1 MASQLGTLFTPGY
14 DSTMQGLI
22 GDENADQARGL
33 AGMNQQQGQQVANR
47 ELDIRQQEMGMAQEE
62 ADKRRMQELLV
73 GSQEFE
79 RNKTLQADA
88 STYRIAENTQSNKEK
103 SAEEVLRRGYEE
115 SMQRKTDE
123 LALRRDDIM
132 FKSTEALQQ
141 GNRAAYDQYQAEL
154 EPIRKELA
162 TIASKKMILD
172 LSFQKTPK
180 QRQELLE
187 AAASAITSR
196 ANAFEVSNGNIA
208 RALPELKGRRAV
220 RASEKR
226 VAQIRA
232 YNQPEILSNGMP
244 LVEGTSLGIS
254 TPGISDSDAD
264 LIPGLEFLNLDRS
277 NASQGNISG
286 MFNTTRTGD
295 SYITTGEVAPEK
307 MRQMVTE
314 DIKETLGSAFDNLKV
329 KDVNK
334 DLLAQAV
341 DLAMSPSSKNAEVTD
356 MFIKAGVD
364 PVTAQGVLLE
374 LARGS
379 SSVASDG
386 RMSAAIAFR
395 DAARIE
401 SGNQISLKTQAA
413 DAQIK
418 ALQLE
423 EQLVRSLSSRFVDV
437 AGLEEHKAM
446 LDILKQAQSSGRLS
460 SMDRARLARTLG
472 PDSGTILDDYGK
484 NLAQEESNLLEQ
496 VSLGG
501 RQLELEGQKQRS
513 EQKYESGKI
522 KSAEGASSAARS
534 GTRDLIGLLGK

>member
-1 MASQLGTLFTPGY
+1 MASQLGSPITAGF
-14 DSTMQGLI
+14 DASMQGLI

-33 AGMNQQQGQQVANR
+33 AGMNQQQDQQVANR

-88 STYRIAENTQSNKEK
+88 SKYRIAENTQSNKEK

-180 QRQELLE
+180 QRQELLD

-196 ANAFEVSNGNIA
+196 ANAFQVSNGNIA
-208 RALPELKGRRAV
+208 RAIPELKGRRKV

-232 YNQPEILSNGMP
+232 YNEATGPYGQRLAE
-244 LVEGTSLGIS
+244 TSMLDIS
-254 TPGISDSDAD
+254 TPGISDLDAD
-264 LIPGLEFLNLDRS
+264 LIPGLEFLNIDPN
-277 NASQGNISG
+277 NATGGNVAG
-286 MFNTTRTGD
+286 MFSTSRTRD
-295 SYITTGEVAPEK
+295 SYITTGAVAEEK
-307 MRQMVTE
+307 MRGMVTE

-329 KDVNK
+329 KNVDSG
-334 DLLAQAV
+334 LLAKAV

-374 LARGS
+374 LARDA
-379 SSVASDG
+379 SSVASDS
-386 RMSAAIAFR
+386 RMAAAIAFR

-401 SGNQISLKTQAA
+401 AGDQISLKTQAA

-423 EQLVRSLSSRFVDV
+423 EQLIRSLSSRFVDV